1 MRSEAIGLL
10 MTLLIKRRIAF
21 KYKFEDASG
30 KARSSV
36 LASGMSKDSVAS
48 FVVAIGS
55 MNKTEGPKNYQTLG
69 LGLLSIS
76 PRYIGNNASRDS
88 EAGVLEGQ

>member
-10 MTLLIKRRIAF
+10 MTLLIKRMAF
-21 KYKFEDASG
+21 KYKFKDASG

-36 LASGMSKDSVAS
+36 LASGMSKDFVAS

-76 PRYIGNNASRDS
+76 PRYIGNKASRDS
-88 EAGVLEGQ
+88 EAGV